1 MKLEIWVA
9 EPAQKRRRQQ
19 DVPKSACGTP
29 ARRSRERWH
38 AHKAMGLK
46 QGRAPRPV
54 EKAHGSKVAGRAE
67 EVKFGEGESLTDGSV
82 VAMKRGNARRA
93 KGPCRRHSSIKV
105 RQGGMTKPTIEL
117 QELRARIGQR
127 AKSAPT
133 HKFWGLYVHIVKR
146 TTLEAAYLDAKRN
159 RGASGSDGETFERI
173 EEAGR
178 EEFLAVLAAE
188 LSSGSYKPRAYRRRE
203 IPKGGGRVRTISI
216 PTIRDRV
223 VQGAIRLVLE
233 PIFEAD
239 FSDSSHGARPGRSA
253 HQAIGLVRQGLLRR
267 KHRVVD
273 VDLSRFFDCI
283 RHDRIL
289 EKVAGRVR
297 DDEVLALIKQFL
309 KSGGKRGL
317 PQGSPLSPLLANLAL
332 NDLDHA
338 LDRGRGF
345 ITYVRYLDDMVVL
358 APDSERGR
366 RWADRALERIREE
379 AGAIGVSLNTDK
391 TRTASIADGKG
402 KFVFLGFEFRWKRSP
417 RTGRWYADTVPR
429 PERVTQVLRQIRNT
443 LRASRHLPMQEAV
456 RRVNQITRGWV
467 MYFRVGNSGD
477 ALAKVK
483 YHTERKVRRFASRKS
498 KRGGFGWK
506 RWSSE
511 VVYGAWGLNS
521 DYQVRYLDL
530 AKVGPNPKEA

>member
-1 MKLEIWVA
+1 
-9 EPAQKRRRQQ
+9 
-19 DVPKSACGTP
+19 
-29 ARRSRERWH
+29 
-38 AHKAMGLK
+38 
-46 QGRAPRPV
+46 
-54 EKAHGSKVAGRAE
+54 
-67 EVKFGEGESLTDGSV
+67 
-82 VAMKRGNARRA
+82 
-93 KGPCRRHSSIKV
+93 
-105 RQGGMTKPTIEL
+105 MTKPTIEL

-159 RGASGSDGETFERI
+159 RGAPGSDGETFERI
-173 EEAGR
+173 DEAGR

-188 LSSGSYKPRAYRRRE
+188 LGSGSYKPRAYRRRE

-239 FSDSSHGARPGRSA
+239 FSESSYGARPGRSA

-267 KHRVVD
+267 KHHVVD

-289 EKVAGRVR
+289 QKVAQRVQ
-297 DDEVLALIKQFL
+297 DDKVLALIKQFL

-358 APDSERGR
+358 TPDSERGR

-379 AGAIGVSLNTDK
+379 AEAIGVSLNTDK
-391 TRTASIADGKG
+391 TRTVSIADVKE

-483 YHTERKVRRFASRKS
+483 YHAERKVRRFASRKS